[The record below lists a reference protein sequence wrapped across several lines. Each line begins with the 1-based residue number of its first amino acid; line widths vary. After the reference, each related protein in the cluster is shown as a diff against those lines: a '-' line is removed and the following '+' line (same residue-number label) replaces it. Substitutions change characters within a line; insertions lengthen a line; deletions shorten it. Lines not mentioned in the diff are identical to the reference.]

1 MQQGAKHKNISR
13 VKTGKTDGWQVR
25 IRRNGKPYSKF
36 FSLKDYQGQTE
47 LALEAAIDCRDNV
60 LKLAPKPD
68 PGAAAVKKGR
78 DDGIHRYV
86 ARNKNGEY
94 PYWVAAW
101 VDPVV
106 GKRKSRKFSISKH
119 GSLRAKQMAREAR
132 MRGVAGMQQADEKQ
146 KLDTEQKE
154 VKAILD
160 FLAS

>member
-1 MQQGAKHKNISR
+1 MQRDIKHKNISR

-36 FSLKDYQGQTE
+36 FALKNYQGQID
-47 LALEAAIDCRDNV
+47 LALEAAIECRDNV
-60 LKLAPKPD
+60 LKIAPKPD
-68 PGAAAVKKGR
+68 LGAAAVKKGR

-86 ARNKNGEY
+86 ERNKHGEY

-101 VDPVV
+101 VDPVI

-132 MRGVAGMQQADEKQ
+132 MRGVAGMRQADESQ
-146 KLDTEQKE
+146 LDKEQKQ
-154 VKAILD
+154 VNAILD